1 MTESDKILHK
11 VLVESGQDPSSKSI
25 SAYIIEHYPFH
36 PGPIQGTLT
45 YNGYVIYRSQE
56 RHLNMNGLEETLAK
70 LGIEAS
76 SIIFLSKHSSQAKI
90 KSLTVHAMGNIG
102 EALLGGF
109 PSQVSTSDPGNMS
122 SALRIMRNNPVE
134 GFNITFEATH
144 HGPLVKIPSF
154 FIEIGTEKEDWE
166 NRSALETVSKA
177 VLNCSDDGKGGFIG
191 IGGGHYSPKITEYA
205 VSSGINVGHILSK
218 HTHEF
223 LTVDLLKQCMERT
236 KGFRGFLVD
245 WKGTRGP
252 IREMVRNIAS
262 EGSFELILI

>member
-1 MTESDKILHK
+1 MTEKENTQYK

-25 SAYIIEHYPFH
+25 SAYITEHYPFRSGDI
-36 PGPIQGTLT
+36 PGVLT
-45 YNGYVIYRSQE
+45 YNGCAIYRSDA
-56 RHLNMNGLEETLAK
+56 RHLNMNGLEEALAGQ
-70 LGIEAS
+70 GIKAS

-90 KSLTVHAMGNIG
+90 RSLTVHAMGNIG

-109 PSQVSTSDPGNMS
+109 PHQVSMSDPGNMS
-122 SALRIMRNNPVE
+122 SALRIMRENPVE

-144 HGPLVKIPSF
+144 HGPLVMTPSF

-166 NRSALETVSKA
+166 NRSALNAVSKA
-177 VLNCSDDGKGGFIG
+177 VINCSDDGKGGFVG

-205 VSSGINVGHILSK
+205 VSNGINVGHILSK

-223 LTVDLLKQCMERT
+223 LTTDMLKQCLGRT

-252 IREMVRNIAS
+252 IREMVRIIAS
-262 EGSFELILI
+262 EGSFELISI

>member
-1 MTESDKILHK
+1 MIDGENIQLK

-25 SAYIIEHYPFH
+25 SAYIIDHYPFQH
-36 PGPIQGTLT
+36 STIKEILT
-45 YNGYVIYRSQE
+45 YDGYALYRSEE
-56 RHLNMNGLEETLAK
+56 RHLNMNGFEEVLAE
-70 LGIEAS
+70 LGMKAS
-76 SIIFLSKHSSQAKI
+76 TIIFLSKHSSQAKI

-109 PSQVSTSDPGNMS
+109 PSQVSMSDPGNMS
-122 SALRIMRNNPVE
+122 SALRIMRKNPVE

-144 HGPLVKIPSF
+144 HGPLIKVPSF

-177 VLNCSDDGKGGFIG
+177 VMNCSDDGKGGFIG

-223 LTVDLLKQCMERT
+223 LTVDLLKQCMDRT

-262 EGSFELILI
+262 EGSYELISI